1 MSNLTNFPPVYYVT
15 LEDSVVRQ
23 IDMESQLESLGVF
36 DYTRIVAFDG
46 RVNNYCENP
55 NIYGPHKDG
64 VDSGQI
70 ATVMS
75 HLKAIATWYWN
86 SDTPTAVFLEDD
98 MILSTCQY
106 WTFTWDDIVERLN
119 RHQWN
124 CIQLSLIRADD
135 AMVPLNE
142 GDIQFRRRSFYNWSA
157 GSYMIT
163 REYAKVLLDHYV
175 PVDGELNLSIYGYPE
190 YFPYIENVLY
200 VAGRPHEYTLPLFVE
215 NTGYTSTFY
224 QHFPKGMVGKHKQG
238 QVHSSAFVHNW
249 WKENGHRVNID
260 ELMTFKETWY
270 WDKG

>member
-23 IDMESQLESLGVF
+23 VNMESQLESLGVF
-36 DYTRIVAFDG
+36 DYTKIVAFDG
-46 RVNNYCENP
+46 RVNNYCEDP

-106 WTFTWDDIVERLN
+106 WTFKWDDIIERLN
-119 RHQWN
+119 KHQWN

-135 AMVPLNE
+135 AMVPLNDD
-142 GDIQFRRRSFYNWSA
+142 DIQFRRRSFYNWSA

-215 NTGYTSTFY
+215 NTQYTSTFY
-224 QHFPKGMVGKHKQG
+224 KHFPTGMVGKHKQG
-238 QVHSSAFVHNW
+238 QVYKIGRAHV
-249 WKENGHRVNID
+249 
-260 ELMTFKETWY
+260 
-270 WDKG
+270 